1 MNKDQ
6 LKKISKGMSYVLRH
20 RPDTIGIELQEGGW
34 IGVDELLAAFERAGK
49 PFTLP
54 VLERVVTENDKQRF
68 EFSAD
73 RLQIRARQG
82 HSLEVD
88 LGYTACAPPKVL
100 YHGTATR
107 NLDPILKQGLIKGNR
122 HHVHLSTNVETMVQ
136 VAMRHGKPVVLAV
149 AAARMHADGFE
160 FFVTENHVWLTD
172 HVPPEFLSVAI
183 QPQ

>member
-6 LKKISKGMSYVLRH
+6 LKKISKSMSYVLRH
-20 RPDTIGIELQEGGW
+20 RPDTIGIELREGGW
-34 IGVDELLAAFERAGK
+34 ISVDELLTAFERAGK
-49 PFTLP
+49 PFTLD

-73 RLQIRARQG
+73 GLQIRARQG
-82 HSLEVD
+82 HSVEVD
-88 LGYTACAPPKVL
+88 LGYAACAPPKVL

-107 NLDPILKQGLIKGNR
+107 NLDSILKQGLVKGSR
-122 HHVHLSTNVETMVQ
+122 HHVHLSTNIETMVQ

-149 AAARMHADGFE
+149 DAARMHAAGFE

-172 HVPPEFLSVAI
+172 HVPPEFLSVETK
-183 QPQ
+183 PE

>member
-20 RPDTIGIELQEGGW
+20 RPDTLGIELQEGSW
-34 IGVDELLAAFERAGK
+34 ISVGELLTAFQRARM
-49 PFTLP
+49 PFILD

-88 LGYTACAPPKVL
+88 LGYTACAPPNVL

-107 NLDPILKQGLIKGNR
+107 NLDPILEQGLIKGNR
-122 HHVHLSTNVETMVQ
+122 HHVHLSTSIETMIQ

-149 AAARMHADGFE
+149 DAARMHADGFE
-160 FFVTENHVWLTD
+160 FFVTENHVWLTG
-172 HVPPEFLSVAI
+172 HVPPDYLSVVT
-183 QPQ
+183 QTE